1 MILNDSY
8 AGDLIYASDH
18 YTLNTVNASSLH
30 GISRSSIEVFT
41 GKLDAIDYFECVFDM
56 QLSLVIISKSSMI
69 CWCLLVKGVS
79 LQSALI
85 QINYKK
91 WHHENLGYTMMY
103 YSGCCYQY

>member
-56 QLSLVIISKSSMI
+56 Q
-69 CWCLLVKGVS
+69 
-79 LQSALI
+79 
-85 QINYKK
+85 
-91 WHHENLGYTMMY
+91 
-103 YSGCCYQY
+103 